1 MPTQSDPVGPPWR
14 IQKMVCRRPTQETGL
29 NFHGTEL
36 VVLSAGKTGLGQVQ
50 SGEGVFVQA
59 TPALDAGALWNNPG
73 DDVAPV
79 VNGLKQV
86 FGVQD
91 VSVLDPASGASPG
104 LQPGVSHDYSGVAC
118 CSM

>member
-1 MPTQSDPVGPPWR
+1 
-14 IQKMVCRRPTQETGL
+14 VCRRPTQETGL

-50 SGEGVFVQA
+50 SGEGVFFQA
-59 TPALDAGALWNNPG
+59 QRRFQREVTPALDAGALWNNPG